1 MELEATSGIVSAA
14 WLKSHLNHPNL
25 VLLDATIPK
34 VANKKTTNNSSK
46 IIKGAIFFDL
56 KNSFSDIKSSLPNTV
71 QEPLVFQNKARE
83 IGINNNSCIVV
94 YDAIGIYSS
103 PRVWWLFHL
112 MGFTN
117 IAILDG
123 GLQAWQES
131 GYSTVSSYKKDI
143 KRGDFKVN
151 FTASKLALTKDVLK
165 ASSNNSKII
174 IDARSKKRFYAEE
187 PEPRKDLQGGH
198 IPNSKN
204 LPFYDVLKNNYYKSK
219 KELIKIFASINPNKK
234 DMIFTCGSGIT
245 ASILALI
252 ASELGYKN
260 FAVYDG
266 SWTEWA
272 SIKNLPITK

>member
-1 MELEATSGIVSAA
+1 MELEATSGVVSAE

-34 VANKKTTNNSSK
+34 VTNKKTTNNSSK
-46 IIKGAIFFDL
+46 IIEGAIFFDL

-103 PRVWWLFHL
+103 PRVWWLFYL

-123 GLQAWQES
+123 GLEAWQES
-131 GYSTVSSYKKDI
+131 GYSTVSSYKQDI

-204 LPFYDVLKNNYYKSK
+204 LPFYDVLNNNYYKSK
-219 KELIKIFASINPNKK
+219 KELIKFFASINPNKK

-272 SIKNLPITK
+272 TTKNLPITK

>member
-1 MELEATSGIVSAA
+1 MELEATSGVVSAE

-34 VANKKTTNNSSK
+34 VTNKKSTNNSSK

-103 PRVWWLFHL
+103 PRVWWLFYL

-123 GLQAWQES
+123 GLEAWQES
-131 GYSTVSSYKKDI
+131 GYSTVSSYKQDI

-204 LPFYDVLKNNYYKSK
+204 LPFYDVLNNNYYKSK

-272 SIKNLPITK
+272 TTKNLPITK